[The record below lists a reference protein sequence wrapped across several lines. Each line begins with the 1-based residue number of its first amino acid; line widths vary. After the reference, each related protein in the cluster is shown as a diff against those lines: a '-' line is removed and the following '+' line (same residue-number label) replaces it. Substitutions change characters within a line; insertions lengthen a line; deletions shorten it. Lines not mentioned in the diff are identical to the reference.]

1 MLCGPPLTSTM
12 LCPPTCG
19 WLQERQRGYKKKNFI
34 QVGAGLCGMGMRRR
48 LWVGHRGGC
57 VPCIHPPASLPP
69 CLTAPL
75 FRARFPPIP
84 SSSSPPNAPFLC
96 LPPSP
101 PFLPQAKYDF
111 VEEMLR
117 WSGWACADVSGD
129 GGVPKIL
136 DVGCGIGGT
145 SRYLAAKFPQASVT
159 GGPRR
164 AGCLAGCEGGGL
176 AGGRAGRAGRR
187 LGVRRMGGRRWR

>member
-75 FRARFPPIP
+75 FRARFPP
-84 SSSSPPNAPFLC
+84 AGQVRLC
-96 LPPSP
+96 GGDAEVERVGLRRRERRRRR
-101 PFLPQAKYDF
+101 PQD
-111 VEEMLR
+111 
-117 WSGWACADVSGD
+117 
-129 GGVPKIL
+129 P
-136 DVGCGIGGT
+136 
-145 SRYLAAKFPQASVT
+145 
-159 GGPRR
+159 
-164 AGCLAGCEGGGL
+164 
-176 AGGRAGRAGRR
+176 
-187 LGVRRMGGRRWR
+187 